1 MAKCYRRYRFYMDA
15 QNMDS
20 DGYVRAILLVSSNSE
35 TETDK
40 EQHNSNIE
48 EHKSESEEAGTST
61 MLKEKKLMMKPRRA
75 VLTWEY
81 EHETKKIHERFE
93 LGKTRNLPAGINKGK
108 RKPKTRQKE
117 TIWTEK
123 GSNKKTKT

>member
-75 VLTWEY
+75 VLT
-81 EHETKKIHERFE
+81 
-93 LGKTRNLPAGINKGK
+93 
-108 RKPKTRQKE
+108 
-117 TIWTEK
+117 
-123 GSNKKTKT
+123 